1 MLPLILRR
9 LRDLVIVLILVATAI
24 FFIVRIIPG
33 DPAIAIAGD
42 QATQAQ
48 IDALRQTL
56 GLDAPLWL
64 QYLQFLGGLATG
76 DFGTSTTFNSPALPI
91 ILASLP
97 PTLVLALTATVLSVA
112 VAVPLTVATAL
123 HPGGL
128 LARVVNR
135 TNAVAVAVPEF
146 WIALILT
153 LFFAV
158 QLRLLP
164 VSGYA
169 DPFSDP
175 LGAIR
180 FLALP
185 VIVLMINQVAVFS
198 LNLRESVIGEMLHLY
213 LRTARAKG
221 LRERVVL
228 VRHVLPNAALPA
240 MTVVGLN
247 LGTLLGG
254 VVVLETIFVIP
265 GLGSLLNQAVGTRD
279 YAIIQ
284 GVTIIVAVMFVLI
297 NFLVDLAYMFADP
310 KVRVS

>member
-1 MLPLILRR
+1 MLPLLLRR
-9 LRDLVIVLILVATAI
+9 ARDLFIVMLLVATAI

-48 IDALRQTL
+48 IEALRQSL
-56 GLDAPLWL
+56 GLDAPLWQ
-64 QYLQFLGGLATG
+64 QYLQFLGGLLVG
-76 DFGTSTTFNSPALPI
+76 DFGQSTTFNGPALPI
-91 ILASLP
+91 ILGNLA
-97 PTLVLALTATVLSVA
+97 PTLVLAFTATILSVL
-112 VAVPLTVATAL
+112 VAVPLTVRTTL
-123 HPGGL
+123 HPGGV

-135 TNAVAVAVPEF
+135 SNAIAVATPEF

-175 LGAIR
+175 AGAVR

-185 VIVLMINQVAVFS
+185 VLVLMINQVAVFT
-198 LNLRESVIGEMLHLY
+198 LNLRESVIGEMLQLY

-221 LRERVVL
+221 LRERAVL
-228 VRHVLPNAALPA
+228 ARHVLPNAVLPA
-240 MTVVGLN
+240 MTVVGNN

-284 GVTIIVAVMFVLI
+284 GVTILVALMFVFI